1 MQDIYQIS
9 IPRKTLQHE
18 EMRWGYMSN
27 IDLTRRLNKIT
38 KPEKLSAF
46 YKVASDRDNRKLC
59 DLAYERFQLLFN
71 GDYKEREVKPKEIQ
85 VKPKV
90 KISKPVAIHIVK
102 EEVVNITLKRCI
114 DF

>member
-27 IDLTRRLNKIT
+27 RDLTRRLNKIT

-46 YKVASDRDNRKLC
+46 YKVALDRDNSKLY

-71 GDYKEREVKPKEIQ
+71 GDYKKQEVKPKEIQ
-85 VKPKV
+85 VVKPKV
-90 KISKPVAIHIVK
+90 KISKPVVV
-102 EEVVNITLKRCI
+102 EEVVSITLKRYI